1 MREPTDADWADA
13 IALRISDEW
22 SGKSDFPEAAESLRS
37 VLVRLFTAHPHSMAT
52 LIGTGIIEEDY
63 FAPLQ

>member
-1 MREPTDADWADA
+1 MSMNDFSSA

-22 SGKSDFPEAAESLRS
+22 EGTSDFPEDAL
-37 VLVRLFTAHPHSMAT
+37 VLQKVLEKLFSENPEECEK

-63 FAPLQ
+63 FEPL

>member
-1 MREPTDADWADA
+1 MRGPTDADWAEA

-22 SGKSDFPEAAESLRS
+22 SGKSDFPEDAESLRN
-37 VLVRLFTAHPHSMAT
+37 VLARLFIAHPLSMIE

-63 FAPLQ
+63 FEPLN